1 MSSTVERLVH
11 MANQIAA
18 NLQTEDDAVQATA
31 DHIQSFWDP
40 RMKRLILEHGGDG
53 LSVTAALAIARLG
66 QLAGKS

>member
-18 NLQTEDDAVQATA
+18 NLETEDDPARATA

-40 RMKRLILEHGGDG
+40 RMKRLILEHGGEG
-53 LSVTAALAIARLG
+53 LSVTAAVAIA
-66 QLAGKS
+66 QVGKLVGEG